1 MAAHSAMYDRIGLG
15 YAARRQPDP
24 RIATIIHE
32 ALSQSRSVL
41 NVGAGTGSYEPNDR
55 CVVAIDPSRVM
66 LSSRPSG
73 AAPAVQGSAES
84 LPFAAD
90 AFDATMAVLT
100 IHHWTS
106 SRVGLA
112 ECQRVARQRVLVLTW
127 DPASTDFWLVRDYF
141 PDLVTVDRTIFPSLA
156 DIGAVLGEIVV
167 KPVPIPS
174 DCIDGFLGAY
184 WRRPEAYLQPEVRTC
199 ISSFRRAGDFAPG
212 LARLKRD
219 IASGEWAARHADLL
233 RMAELDLGYRLII
246 AKSR

>member
-1 MAAHSAMYDRIGLG
+1 MAAHSAMYDRIRLR
-15 YAARRQPDP
+15 YAARRQPDL
-24 RIATIIHE
+24 RIARIIHE
-32 ALSQSRSVL
+32 TLGQSRSVL
-41 NVGAGTGSYEPNDR
+41 NVGAGTGSYAPSDR
-55 CVVAIDPSRVM
+55 CVVAIDSSRVM

-84 LPFAAD
+84 LPFAAN
-90 AFDATMAVLT
+90 AFDATMAV
-100 IHHWTS
+100 
-106 SRVGLA
+106 RA
-112 ECQRVARQRVLVLTW
+112 M
-127 DPASTDFWLVRDYF
+127 
-141 PDLVTVDRTIFPSLA
+141 FPSLA

-167 KPVPIPS
+167 KPVPIPA

-246 AKSR
+246 AKSC